1 MPDAQPT
8 APPAGTV
15 GLHAKNED
23 LDAYAM
29 FAVRSDG
36 SSRPLGT
43 WLSLR
48 SATRLAAETGLPLSF
63 G

>member
-8 APPAGTV
+8 APPTGTV
-15 GLHAKNED
+15 GLHAKNEGI
-23 LDAYAM
+23 DAYAM

-36 SSRPLGT
+36 SYRELGT
-43 WLSLR
+43 WLSHR
-48 SATRLAAETGLPLSF
+48 EARRLASSTGLPLSF